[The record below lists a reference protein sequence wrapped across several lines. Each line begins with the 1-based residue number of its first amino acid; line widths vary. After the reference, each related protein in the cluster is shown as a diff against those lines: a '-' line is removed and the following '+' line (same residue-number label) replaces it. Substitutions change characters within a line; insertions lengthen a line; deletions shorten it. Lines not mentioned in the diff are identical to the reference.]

1 MPMTPD
7 FSARYARSSETGCW
21 LRQGETSGWDY
32 SDGDQV
38 EKALLERVSGCTDRS
53 SLSPELAASI
63 VDWPTRYYFSARRSN
78 LLRPFESLL
87 AGRVLEVGAGCGAVS
102 RHLGETAAELIALEP
117 SAQRARV
124 AAARC
129 ADLPGVQVVVDDLE
143 SFHALGE
150 RFDAI
155 TLIGVLEYAHR
166 FSDRADAALHW
177 LKLAHGLLNPGGVL
191 FVAIENK
198 LGLKYFAGA
207 PEDHLGRPML
217 GIGDLYEPRGPRTY
231 GRVELE
237 TMLRDAGF
245 ARTGLALPF
254 PDYKLPTSVLLSSGR
269 DAMPGFDGGAA
280 LAEASVARDADLGG
294 APLFAMDRTWSALAE
309 NGLIVDMANS
319 FLFVAHADPTSE
331 IFGAANEAC
340 SAVHYSVDRLPPFCK
355 QARFVLDGTGL
366 GEVRRTM
373 LVDALDR
380 TTASGYACQPQDE
393 AYVAGNAWSRDLYRR
408 LRRDGWKVSD
418 LADWLDAWMSAI
430 SRHAGTSSEAL
441 LVSGQ
446 PLDHLLPGR
455 CLDMLPHNLVQDG
468 AGALRFID
476 QEWVR
481 AGGVSL
487 GHLLFRGLF
496 ETLSACP
503 PVARPYDEGEL
514 SFGAFIQRL
523 MGTLGPKM
531 VPDAA
536 RYASWLGYEH
546 EFQRAVAGAAS
557 GLDQVALDAARLHVA
572 PLATVE
578 GSAGRAMS
586 DALAMHEDLER
597 LRQAY
602 AGLEEEHERVAD
614 WARRLDG
621 EVIELRRFGDVR
633 GAVEQQIQDLL
644 VPMQSALVTISERIA
659 ADALASAQALEAKNA
674 ELVSSRKELE
684 SSRAEVVAAQR
695 EAGDLQQQLRTIV
708 HSRSWALTRPL
719 RFAGRVLRRDWDQ
732 VLQSLRGRGLAS
744 KSWLRP
750 FARPVRAWMLK
761 RAQPPVP
768 AAPIAADADPE
779 VILGGLS
786 VPVHAA
792 PDVTVI
798 IPAYGNLGYT
808 AAAVR
813 SIVDSAP
820 TVSYEILVVEDASGD
835 TDIGRLARVSGLRYH
850 EHPRNLGFL
859 RSCNA
864 AASLAKGRYLCF
876 LNNDTQVTQGW
887 LEGLLEVFQTHP
899 DAGMVGSRLV
909 YPDGRLQEAGGI
921 VWRDGSAWNYG
932 RLQDPQQHEFNYVR
946 PADYCSGASILLE
959 ARLFDALGGFDEH
972 YCPAYCEDSDLA
984 FKVRQ
989 SGLEVYYTPFSTVV
1003 HYEGISH
1010 GTDTGTGVKSYQTI
1024 NQGKFLRRWKDV
1036 LASHYPNAENVFRA
1050 RDRAW
1055 DRKVALIVDHY
1066 VPQPD
1071 RDAGSRSMVA
1081 FIDALLDAG
1090 WIVKFWPD
1098 NLWFDPVYTP
1108 RLQRRGVEVIYGE
1121 RRLGGFERYLQ
1132 ECGGELDG
1140 VLLSRPHIAL
1150 PYLES
1155 LRRHVPSTWIAYYG
1169 HDLHFRRLDSEAALT
1184 QSPELWK
1191 EARRFEALE
1200 RTLWARADM
1209 VLYPSQ
1215 EEADDVLG
1223 LAPEVNARAISPY
1236 AFDHFNDA
1244 SEPDGR
1250 ADVLFVAGFAH
1261 PPNVDAAVWLVE
1273 EVMPL
1278 VWQRLPQVNVS
1289 LVGSKPTARVQQL
1302 EGVRVEVTG
1311 YVSDDELA
1319 QRYARA
1325 RVAVVPLRY
1334 GAGVKGKVV
1343 EALQNGVPLVTTP
1356 TGAQGIPGVS
1366 DVAVIAGTPAGIADG
1381 IVAMLGDDQAWRRH
1395 ARAGSALA
1403 RALFSRESLAAQL
1416 TAALTPDSIKE
1427 QER

>member
-1 MPMTPD
+1 MAMTPD
-7 FSARYARSSETGCW
+7 FSARYAFSPEAGCW
-21 LRQGETSGWDY
+21 IRAGEVLRWDY
-32 SDGDQV
+32 SDGDHV
-38 EKALLERVSGCTDRS
+38 EKALLDDIVGCSDRS
-53 SLSPELAASI
+53 SLSAELASRI
-63 VDWPTRYYFSARRSN
+63 VDWPTRYYFSARRAN
-78 LLRPFESLL
+78 LLRPFEALL
-87 AGRVLEVGAGCGAVS
+87 AGRVLEIGAGCGAVS

-129 ADLPGVQVVVDDLE
+129 ADLASVKVVVDDLE

-155 TLIGVLEYAHR
+155 TLVGVLEYAHR
-166 FSDRADAALHW
+166 FSERTDAALHW
-177 LKLAHGLLNPGGVL
+177 LRLARGMLNPGGVL

-231 GRVELE
+231 GRFELE
-237 TMLRDAGF
+237 AMLQDAGF
-245 ARTGLALPF
+245 ARTGLALPL
-254 PDYKLPTSVLLSSGR
+254 PDYKLPTSVLLSAGR
-269 DAMPGFDGGAA
+269 DAMPGFDGGVA
-280 LAEASVARDADLGG
+280 LAEASVARDADLAGS
-294 APLFAMDRTWSALAE
+294 PLFAMDRTWSVLAD
-309 NGLIVDMANS
+309 NGLLADMANS
-319 FLFVAHADPTSE
+319 FLFVAHADQVDQVY
-331 IFGAANEAC
+331 GAANAGC
-340 SAVHYSVDRLPPFCK
+340 SAVHYSVDRLPVFCK
-355 QARFVLDGTGL
+355 QARFVVDGDGQGRVL
-366 GEVRRTM
+366 RTM
-373 LVDALDR
+373 LVDAPER
-380 TTASGYACQPQDE
+380 TAPSGYACRPEDE
-393 AYVAGNAWSRDLYRR
+393 AYLQGEPWSRDLYRR
-408 LRRDGWKVSD
+408 LRRDGWKVD
-418 LADWLDAWMSAI
+418 EMADWLGAWLASICAQ
-430 SRHAGTSSEAL
+430 AGLAPATL
-441 LVSGQ
+441 LDSPQ
-446 PLDHLLPGR
+446 PLDHLLPGH
-455 CLDMLPHNLVQDG
+455 CLDMLPHNLVRDA
-468 AGALRFID
+468 AGELRFID

-503 PVARPYDEGEL
+503 PVARPHDGDEL
-514 SFGAFIQRL
+514 SFVTFIARL
-523 MGTLGPKM
+523 TGTLGSAM
-531 VPDAA
+531 VPDAP

-546 EFQRAVAGAAS
+546 EFQRTVAGAAS
-557 GLDQVALDAARLHVA
+557 GLDRAALDAARLGIA
-572 PLATVE
+572 PLATTE
-578 GSAGRAMS
+578 GSAGRAMA
-586 DALAMHEDLER
+586 DALALREDLER
-597 LRQAY
+597 LRRTH

-621 EVIELRRFGDVR
+621 EAADLRKFADVR
-633 GAVEQQIQDLL
+633 GAVEHQLREMIE
-644 VPMQSALVTISERIA
+644 PMQAALVTIA
-659 ADALASAQALEAKNA
+659 AQVEANAVQIEAKDRALEASA
-674 ELVSSRKELE
+674 RELE
-684 SSRAEVVAAQR
+684 ASRAEVGVQQR
-695 EAGDLQQQLRTIV
+695 EVQDARRQLAVIV
-708 HSRSWALTRPL
+708 QSRSWKLTRPL
-719 RFAGRVLRRDWDQ
+719 RLAGRVLRNDWEQ

-744 KSWLRP
+744 KPWLRP
-750 FARPVRAWMLK
+750 FARPVKAWMLK

-768 AAPIAADADPE
+768 VAQIAVDTDPST
-779 VILGGLS
+779 ILDGLS
-786 VPVHAA
+786 VPVHAT
-792 PDVTVI
+792 PLVTVI

-820 TVSYEILVVEDASGD
+820 SVPYEILVVEDASGD
-835 TDIGRLARVSGLRYH
+835 PEIARLARVPGLRYH
-850 EHPRNLGFL
+850 EHPQNLGFL

-864 AASLAKGRYLCF
+864 AAALANGRYLCF
-876 LNNDTQVTQGW
+876 LNNDTQVTPGW
-887 LEGLLEVFQTHP
+887 LEGLLDVFTTHP
-899 DAGMVGSRLV
+899 DAGMAGSRLV

-946 PADYCSGASILLE
+946 PVDYCSGASILLE
-959 ARLFDALGGFDEH
+959 ASLFESLGGFDEY

-989 SGLEVYYTPFSTVV
+989 SGREMYYTPFSTVI

-1010 GTDTGTGVKSYQTI
+1010 GTDTGSGVKSYQAI
-1024 NQGKFLRRWKDV
+1024 NQGKFLQRWSGT

-1090 WIVKFWPD
+1090 WVVKFWPD

-1108 RLQRRGVEVIYGE
+1108 QLQRRGVEVIYGE
-1121 RRLGGFERYLQ
+1121 RRLGGFERYVQ
-1132 ECGGELDG
+1132 ECGSELDA
-1140 VLLSRPHIAL
+1140 VLLSRPHISL

-1155 LRRHVPSTWIAYYG
+1155 LRRHAPATWIAYYG

-1184 QSPELWK
+1184 GRMELGV

-1200 RTLWARADM
+1200 RALWERADI

-1215 EEADDVLG
+1215 EEADDVAALVPG
-1223 LAPEVNARAISPY
+1223 VNVHAISPY
-1236 AFDHFNDA
+1236 AFDRFNEA

-1261 PPNVDAAVWLVE
+1261 PPNVDAAAWLVDE
-1273 EVMPL
+1273 IMPL
-1278 VWQRLPQVNVS
+1278 VWQKLPQTRVS
-1289 LVGSKPTARVQQL
+1289 LVGSKPTDQVLQL
-1302 EGVRVEVTG
+1302 AGPQVEVTG
-1311 YVSDDELA
+1311 YVSDEELA
-1319 QRYARA
+1319 RRYGGA

-1356 TGAQGIPGVS
+1356 IGAQGIPGLS
-1366 DVAVIAGTPAGIADG
+1366 GAAVIGQAPAVIADG
-1381 IVAMLGDDQAWRRH
+1381 IVDLLGDDAAWRRR
-1395 ARAGSALA
+1395 ARAGSTLA

-1416 TAALTPDSIKE
+1416 AQSLTPGSVKE